1 MGIGDWCFAFD
12 LTEQA
17 AAWLRAG
24 AGWARAGQPD
34 GGWQWQGR
42 GKAHRWWMKELRQV
56 KMRRGTMAQR
66 VMKLSNMDC
75 R

>member
-1 MGIGDWCFAFD
+1 MLSQKDGPGLGGPMGA
-12 LTEQA
+12 
-17 AAWLRAG
+17 
-24 AGWARAGQPD
+24 
-34 GGWQWQGR
+34 GR

-56 KMRRGTMAQR
+56 KMRRGTMAQS